1 MCGRG
6 DRASSSDTSLDLW
19 KGWLPGLCMP
29 GRAALFG
36 HSQPVL
42 VWVFLERS
50 QLRGGVGFELVQ
62 TDQQI
67 QIMSRGHFP
76 IDHNE
81 KVIS

>member
-6 DRASSSDTSLDLW
+6 DTASSSDTSLDLW

-29 GRAALFG
+29 GQAALFG

-42 VWVFLERS
+42 VRVFLERS
-50 QLRGGVGFELVQ
+50 QLREGVGFEFVQ

-67 QIMSRGHFP
+67 QIMTRGHFP